1 MSAANAPLPNP
12 SLEAERRSHE
22 PSMEEILA
30 SIRRIIADD
39 DSLPAMRTD
48 SARAEEASAG
58 TIAEADEELEH
69 EERAAEQEGA
79 RIIEARGERWPRPVY
94 PQAVEPPELRGEAD
108 PGRWGSPPAELRSEA
123 AARENAAARRDFDE
137 SVSDRRESEDRRS
150 QFRRPDAPTFQNFT
164 APAPEP
170 AQTLVS
176 PNAAAAISSHFQ
188 ALAASMIIN
197 DSELLHRY
205 AQEMLR
211 PMLKQW
217 LDDNLPVLVERLVR
231 AEIERVARGRR

>member
-1 MSAANAPLPNP
+1 MKRGGALRRRSLAPRRRPAKMRRRVGIQANP
-12 SLEAERRSHE
+12 S
-22 PSMEEILA
+22 
-30 SIRRIIADD
+30 
-39 DSLPAMRTD
+39 
-48 SARAEEASAG
+48 
-58 TIAEADEELEH
+58 
-69 EERAAEQEGA
+69 
-79 RIIEARGERWPRPVY
+79 
-94 PQAVEPPELRGEAD
+94 
-108 PGRWGSPPAELRSEA
+108 
-123 AARENAAARRDFDE
+123 
-137 SVSDRRESEDRRS
+137 SDRREPEDRRN
-150 QFRRPDAPTFQNFT
+150 QFRRPDAPTFQNFA

-176 PNAAAAISSHFQ
+176 PDAAAAISSHFQ

-197 DSELLHRY
+197 DSDLLHRY